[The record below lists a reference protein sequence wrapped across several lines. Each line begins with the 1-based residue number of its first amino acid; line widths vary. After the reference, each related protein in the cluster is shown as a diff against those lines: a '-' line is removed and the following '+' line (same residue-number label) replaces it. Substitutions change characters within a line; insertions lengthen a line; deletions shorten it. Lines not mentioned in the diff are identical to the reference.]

1 LRASF
6 AWQPPVFFVTLLKGH
21 KLVTFER
28 EQRIMRKLA
37 ALFGTACL
45 IGATGIAHAGPVASS
60 ATLSQHH
67 VRESGVTLLSRYEH
81 DGLVLTDNVQTGSLS
96 IQADPA
102 AIQVMSSGESNRYR
116 LAMRDILS
124 AAATYAYL
132 YFGQHPEKMT
142 LVVTADVQRDGFSHA
157 SASTGADGN
166 AGPALTMEIARPSF
180 PISADSQ
187 PDAYSAQTI
196 GMILDQIDISKV
208 NMAPWLRSALK
219 KQAVLSSQ

>member
-1 LRASF
+1 
-6 AWQPPVFFVTLLKGH
+6 
-21 KLVTFER
+21 
-28 EQRIMRKLA
+28 MRKLA

-60 ATLSQHH
+60 PAISQPRLH
-67 VRESGVTLLSRYEH
+67 ESGVGLLSRYEH
-81 DGLVLTDNVQTGSLS
+81 DGLVLADNVQAGSLT

-102 AIQVMSSGESNRYR
+102 AIQVMSGEESNRYR
-116 LAMRDILS
+116 LALKDILS

-132 YFGQHPEKMT
+132 YFGQHPEKAT

-157 SASTGADGN
+157 SASADAQDN

-180 PISADSQ
+180 PISADSR

-196 GMILDQIDISKV
+196 GMILDQIDTGKV
-208 NMAPWLRSALK
+208 SMAPWLRSALK
-219 KQAVLSSQ
+219 KQAALPRQ

>member
-1 LRASF
+1 
-6 AWQPPVFFVTLLKGH
+6 
-21 KLVTFER
+21 
-28 EQRIMRKLA
+28 MRKLA

-45 IGATGIAHAGPVASS
+45 IGVTGIAHADPVASS
-60 ATLSQHH
+60 AALAQPRIH
-67 VRESGVTLLSRYEH
+67 ESGVTLLSRYEH

-102 AIQVMSSGESNRYR
+102 AVQVTSGAESNRYR
-116 LAMRDILS
+116 LALKDILS

-142 LVVTADVQRDGFSHA
+142 LVVTADVQRDGFSHV
-157 SASTGADGN
+157 SASTGAGDN

-180 PISADSQ
+180 PISADSR

-208 NMAPWLRSALK
+208 SMAPWLHSALK
-219 KQAVLSSQ
+219 KQTALSSQ

>member
-1 LRASF
+1 
-6 AWQPPVFFVTLLKGH
+6 
-21 KLVTFER
+21 
-28 EQRIMRKLA
+28 MRKLA

-45 IGATGIAHAGPVASS
+45 IGATGIAQAGPVASS
-60 ATLSQHH
+60 AALSKPHIY
-67 VRESGVTLLSRYEH
+67 ESGVALLSRYEH

-102 AIQVMSSGESNRYR
+102 AIQVSSGAESNRYR
-116 LAMRDILS
+116 LALKDILS

-132 YFGQHPEKMT
+132 YFGQHPDKMT

-157 SASTGADGN
+157 SASTGADDN
-166 AGPALTMEIARPSF
+166 AGSALTMEIARPSF

-208 NMAPWLRSALK
+208 SMAPWLRSALR
-219 KQAVLSSQ
+219 KQTALSSQ